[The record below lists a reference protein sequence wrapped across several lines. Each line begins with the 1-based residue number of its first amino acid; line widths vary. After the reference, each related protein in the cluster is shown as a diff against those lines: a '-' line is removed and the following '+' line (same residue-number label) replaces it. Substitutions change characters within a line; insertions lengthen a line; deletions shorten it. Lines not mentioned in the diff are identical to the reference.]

1 LRVFGLRRSGMIGSI
16 RKFSTAAADVDAG
29 FAAVA
34 DVDAGFAAV
43 DCHRSVARIV
53 VQKWTTTGELVL
65 HV

>member
-29 FAAVA
+29 FAAV
-34 DVDAGFAAV
+34 DSY
-43 DCHRSVARIV
+43 RSVARIV

>member
-1 LRVFGLRRSGMIGSI
+1 LRVRPSPLGNDRQQQEIFP
-16 RKFSTAAADVDAG
+16 AA
-29 FAAVA
+29 A

-53 VQKWTTTGELVL
+53 VQKWTTAGELVL